1 MYSNRLVVLS
11 AAAAAV
17 VLGLVIT
24 APLDG
29 ALPEVAP
36 VDLQLDGPGQN
47 IDDPCFWVNPANPA
61 QSLLFSTAKDSGLV
75 EVWNASNGQFVSA
88 IPGFGKPNNCAV
100 SGDLLLTTDAT
111 KGNVK
116 AHHLPDRG
124 VVRTFGSDMGK
135 PQGIDVS
142 HPAQGSPMVY
152 VTDASD
158 ASVHVY

>member
-1 MYSNRLVVLS
+1 NRLVVLG

-17 VLGLVIT
+17 LFGLVMS

-29 ALPEVAP
+29 ALPEVGP

-47 IDDPCFWVNPANPA
+47 VDDPCFWVNPVDAG
-61 QSLLFSTAKDSGLV
+61 QSLLFSTTKDSGLV

-100 SGDLLLTTDAT
+100 SGNLLLTTDAT
-111 KGNVK
+111 KGDVK
-116 AHHLPDRG
+116 VHHLPDLTL
-124 VVRTFGSDMGK
+124 VRTFGNDMGK

-142 HPAQGSPMVY
+142 HPTSGPAQVY
-152 VTDASD
+152 VTDAHD
-158 ASVHVY
+158 A